1 MASKAPTLTTPAT
14 ERLFRS
20 RPVPTAREDIPS
32 ETPPIFALPDQG
44 QRDREVVILVLA
56 RWRTSSVAWGL
67 TQLAAGALRRESFP
81 GLRWRKI
88 LGSGHQGGFGLRP
101 GWDRLAQLCVFAD
114 VDQARH
120 WLAEDAGLAAW
131 KRRAEA
137 FCWLELQ
144 AWSSRGLWSGQ
155 PIAVTLPAAQPG
167 PVAALTRAS
176 IRPGKARAFW
186 SHSPPSEDALA
197 QAPGCQLAIGLGEAP
212 LLRQATFSV
221 WDSVAAMEGYAR
233 SGAHLEAIRHAYRDQ
248 YFSES
253 MFVRFSLTDQG
264 GDWRAWRAH

>member
-1 MASKAPTLTTPAT
+1 LTTPAA

-20 RPVPTAREDIPS
+20 GPLPTAREDAPS
-32 ETPPIFALPDQG
+32 ETPASFALPEQG
-44 QRDREVVILVLA
+44 PSDREVIILVLA
-56 RWRTSSVAWGL
+56 RWRTRSIAWGL

-81 GLRWRKI
+81 GLRWRKV

-101 GWDRLAQLCVFAD
+101 GWDRLAQLCVFD
-114 VDQARH
+114 HVDQAQR
-120 WLAEDAGLAAW
+120 WLAEDTGLAAW

-155 PIAVTLPAAQPG
+155 TIAVTLPSARPG

-176 IRPGKARAFW
+176 IRPAKAHAFW
-186 SHSPPSEDALA
+186 SHSPPAEEALA
-197 QAPGCQLAIGLGEAP
+197 RADGCQLAIGLGEAP
-212 LLRQATFSV
+212 LLRQATFSL
-221 WDSVAAMEGYAR
+221 WDSVDAMDRYAR

-253 MFVRFSLTDQG
+253 MFVRFSLTNQG
-264 GDWRAWRAH
+264 GDWREWRAH